1 MATNCLLNCAHQRK
15 REVLARRWE
24 EIALEFIFGLI
35 VLALDIWAIV
45 NIVGSTAST
54 GAKILWTLLIIILP
68 IVGFIIWFF
77 AGPRSRT
84 STV

>member
-1 MATNCLLNCAHQRK
+1 MSHVNGRGRAPAFE
-15 REVLARRWE
+15 REE
-24 EIALEFIFGLI
+24 DALEFIFGLI

-54 GAKILWTLLIIILP
+54 GAKILWALLIIILP

-77 AGPRSRT
+77 AGPRSRP
-84 STV
+84 STG

>member
-1 MATNCLLNCAHQRK
+1 MSHVNGRGRAPAFE
-15 REVLARRWE
+15 REE
-24 EIALEFIFGLI
+24 DALEFIFGLI

-77 AGPRSRT
+77 AGPRSRP

>member
-1 MATNCLLNCAHQRK
+1 MSHVNGRGRAPAFE
-15 REVLARRWE
+15 REEDAV
-24 EIALEFIFGLI
+24 EFIFGLI

-77 AGPRSRT
+77 AGPRSRP